1 MKIDGTNSPDAQPL
15 VLVTT
20 PSRKGPNCTQSLG
33 TERSEGAR
41 FSARSTASSL
51 AVELQKL
58 PEVRNERVTALR
70 EAIQK
75 GQYHVSDSQIAEALQ
90 NQLFRTGS
98 SNE

>member
-15 VLVTT
+15 VLVTPT
-20 PSRKGPNCTQSLG
+20 SRKGASSTQGLG
-33 TERSEGAR
+33 TERSEAAS
-41 FSARSTASSL
+41 FSTRSAVSSL

-58 PEVRNERVTALR
+58 PEVRNERVAALR

-75 GQYHVSDSQIAEALQ
+75 GQYQVSDSQVADALQ

>member
-1 MKIDGTNSPDAQPL
+1 MKIDGTKSPDAQPL
-15 VLVTT
+15 LFVTAT
-20 PSRKGPNCTQSLG
+20 RRKEATMKALG
-33 TERSEGAR
+33 TERSEGAS
-41 FSARSTASSL
+41 FSARGVASTL

-58 PEVRNERVTALR
+58 PEVRNERVAALR

-75 GQYHVSDSQIAEALQ
+75 GQYHLSDSRIAEALQ